1 MKRYIFILF
10 FFATLFPF
18 AAHAGSELPYI
29 APSVP
34 TSPQAAAFKMYGD
47 VAVNPAMGVPD
58 ISIPLF
64 NIEHHGYQLPLS
76 LKYNPTPF
84 HPGYNYDVFGRG
96 WALSVS
102 SCISRSIECMP
113 DETTGFKLDTDQF
126 GKSYRNFTEA
136 TMNRLNLKYDLFTAT
151 LPDGSSFDFVIRI
164 KYDGKLE
171 YVVSGGRDVKITHV
185 ADASKIYSFKVVDEQ
200 GIEYSF
206 DGADTTFAGPGCTIT
221 PYGTAYVSWQLT
233 SIRLP
238 HSAELITFAYGKSIS
253 SNYGRQQVEPA
264 VRFHHIYEVDGDPD
278 RFDVTFQ
285 TYTQQHAYQM
295 KFLTSIAYG
304 STTINIDYQ
313 DGSDSE
319 HYNYAKAINIR
330 DNGTLIRK
338 INLEQHQGILHYHGS
353 GNLPFSTLDKI
364 TLLGSNGITSETY
377 QCGYTSSSASFGGT
391 DHWGNLNYRS
401 DIHNVGC
408 LNLFVGFDVSRAAS
422 STYVVDVPKDGDD
435 LSPLDKVRISN
446 SYANTRTPSSAE
458 AHCVLNKLTY
468 PTGGYTEFHFENHE
482 FFTFTD
488 YDGDY
493 IHNKKRRIKTQATGF
508 RIREIVNYTAEGVR
522 SDSKHYCYGQTDYDA
537 NGGIGGRYFHTG
549 AGEPTL
555 DPTIQTYMTYQS
567 SEPIPMS
574 VLNMV
579 LGLDPSGQYRS
590 FNYNPFMSYD
600 PSAGL
605 IAAKWEWECTFS
617 AFNFQRLLNGRP
629 AVVYPEVTVYYLKD
643 GATTYTPENCN
654 GKTVYQ
660 YDIYE
665 AMQYDTA
672 FFEKPQYFNNVLSYV
687 GEKYRYN
694 LLKEQTDYMSDGQEY
709 KLKRRETLIWH
720 PSGASVEGWEYSNR
734 YGTLSFVPQTA
745 TLGDFYTFTYQL
757 LGHSLLYQRDITI
770 YDESETGITETEQ
783 YNYLSG
789 NRMLKKKHV
798 AGKLQQ
804 ETNWEYPKLSQTG
817 TTTDIIRKMVEKHII
832 APVLTKKQSNSD
844 GYEREFG
851 EFPTQSGDT
860 LILPTRLYQKCYA
873 TNRFHS
879 EILAYSPNGNPR
891 EVISRDNLHTVYL
904 WGYGDRY
911 PIAEIKN
918 ATLAQVEAAVSSIFG
933 MTSSALAQN
942 SLPDAA
948 KLKALRK
955 HTSLSK
961 AQVTVFTHLPLI
973 GVSSVTDPTGKT
985 LYYEYDELG
994 RLKRNYYYENNIMQE
1009 SEKRVL
1015 QEYDYHYRNQ

>member
-295 KFLTSIAYG
+295 KLLTSIAYG

-391 DHWGNLNYRS
+391 DH
-401 DIHNVGC
+401 
-408 LNLFVGFDVSRAAS
+408 
-422 STYVVDVPKDGDD
+422 
-435 LSPLDKVRISN
+435 
-446 SYANTRTPSSAE
+446 
-458 AHCVLNKLTY
+458 
-468 PTGGYTEFHFENHE
+468 
-482 FFTFTD
+482 
-488 YDGDY
+488 
-493 IHNKKRRIKTQATGF
+493 
-508 RIREIVNYTAEGVR
+508 
-522 SDSKHYCYGQTDYDA
+522 
-537 NGGIGGRYFHTG
+537 
-549 AGEPTL
+549 
-555 DPTIQTYMTYQS
+555 
-567 SEPIPMS
+567 
-574 VLNMV
+574 
-579 LGLDPSGQYRS
+579 
-590 FNYNPFMSYD
+590 
-600 PSAGL
+600 
-605 IAAKWEWECTFS
+605 
-617 AFNFQRLLNGRP
+617 
-629 AVVYPEVTVYYLKD
+629 
-643 GATTYTPENCN
+643 
-654 GKTVYQ
+654 
-660 YDIYE
+660 
-665 AMQYDTA
+665 
-672 FFEKPQYFNNVLSYV
+672 
-687 GEKYRYN
+687 
-694 LLKEQTDYMSDGQEY
+694 
-709 KLKRRETLIWH
+709 
-720 PSGASVEGWEYSNR
+720 
-734 YGTLSFVPQTA
+734 
-745 TLGDFYTFTYQL
+745 
-757 LGHSLLYQRDITI
+757 
-770 YDESETGITETEQ
+770 
-783 YNYLSG
+783 
-789 NRMLKKKHV
+789 
-798 AGKLQQ
+798 
-804 ETNWEYPKLSQTG
+804 
-817 TTTDIIRKMVEKHII
+817 
-832 APVLTKKQSNSD
+832 
-844 GYEREFG
+844 
-851 EFPTQSGDT
+851 
-860 LILPTRLYQKCYA
+860 
-873 TNRFHS
+873 
-879 EILAYSPNGNPR
+879 
-891 EVISRDNLHTVYL
+891 
-904 WGYGDRY
+904 
-911 PIAEIKN
+911 
-918 ATLAQVEAAVSSIFG
+918 
-933 MTSSALAQN
+933 
-942 SLPDAA
+942 
-948 KLKALRK
+948 
-955 HTSLSK
+955 
-961 AQVTVFTHLPLI
+961 
-973 GVSSVTDPTGKT
+973 
-985 LYYEYDELG
+985 
-994 RLKRNYYYENNIMQE
+994 
-1009 SEKRVL
+1009 
-1015 QEYDYHYRNQ
+1015 

>member
-1 MKRYIFILF
+1 MKRLIFILS
-10 FFATLFPF
+10 FFAALFPF
-18 AAHAGSELPYI
+18 TAHAASTAPYV
-29 APSVP
+29 PLSVP

-64 NIEHHGYQLPLS
+64 DIDHHGYRLPLS
-76 LKYNPTPF
+76 LKYNPAPF

-96 WALSVS
+96 WALSIS

-113 DETTGFKLDTDQF
+113 DELTDFKLDIDKF
-126 GKSYRNFTEA
+126 GKSYRNLSEEY
-136 TMNRLNLKYDLFTAT
+136 LNTLELKSDLFTAI
-151 LPDGSSFDFVIRI
+151 LPDGSSFEFVIR
-164 KYDGKLE
+164 KNYDGKIE
-171 YVVSGGRDVKITHV
+171 YVVSGGRDVKITH
-185 ADASKIYSFKVVDEQ
+185 ATMDRKIISFKVVDEQ
-200 GIEYSF
+200 GVEYAF
-206 DGADTTFAGPGCTIT
+206 TGADTTFRGTGCTIT
-221 PYGTAYVSWQLT
+221 PYNTTYVSWQLT

-238 HSAELITFAYGKSIS
+238 HSSELITFDYDKSIH
-253 SNYGRQQVEPA
+253 SNFGYQQAEPA
-264 VRFHHIYEVDGDPD
+264 LRFHHFYELGCSPD
-278 RFDVTFQ
+278 VFDVTVH
-285 TYTQQHAYQM
+285 TYTRQHAYQM
-295 KFLTSIAYG
+295 KLLTSVTYG
-304 STTINIDYQ
+304 TTTIRINYK
-313 DGSDSE
+313 DGTNSE
-319 HYNYAKAINIR
+319 YYNYAQSISIKDGDR
-330 DNGTLIRK
+330 LVRT
-338 INLEQHQGILHYHGS
+338 INLEQHQGTLQS
-353 GNLPFSTLDKI
+353 SSLSKSPFSMLDCV
-364 TLLGSNGITSETY
+364 TLLGGNDASSETY
-377 QCGYTSSSASFGGT
+377 RCGYTSSYANFGGT
-391 DHWGNLNYRS
+391 DHWGNLNFRS
-401 DIHNVGC
+401 NNYDVAYM
-408 LNLFVGFDVSRAAS
+408 NLFVGFDVSRAS
-422 STYVVDVPKDGDD
+422 SSFVTDVPKDEND
-435 LSPLDKVRISN
+435 LSPLDKVRLSN
-446 SYANTRTPSSAE
+446 VPYNTRKPAGPES
-458 AHCVLNKLTY
+458 HCVLRKLTY
-468 PTGGYTEFHFENHE
+468 PTGGYTEFDFENHK
-482 FFTFTD
+482 FFSFTD
-488 YDGDY
+488 DDGDY
-493 IHNKKRRIKTQATGF
+493 IHDKKKRVKTEATGF

-911 PIAEIKN
+911 PIAELKN
-918 ATLAQVEAAVSSIFG
+918 ATLAQVEA
-933 MTSSALAQN
+933 
-942 SLPDAA
+942 
-948 KLKALRK
+948 
-955 HTSLSK
+955 
-961 AQVTVFTHLPLI
+961 
-973 GVSSVTDPTGKT
+973 
-985 LYYEYDELG
+985 
-994 RLKRNYYYENNIMQE
+994 RN
-1009 SEKRVL
+1009 
-1015 QEYDYHYRNQ
+1015 